1 MTNLQTFEKQINGDI
16 QRYRT
21 AVNFATGT
29 EEEKAAKQAEAFA
42 ELESKVTA
50 TREDYE
56 QYRTGEIERTEKERH
71 LFRHPELKHQD
82 SKVAKSIADKFYVE
96 LIAAED
102 AQAQNNV
109 LRELEDTLKYFE
121 DGAKFAFYEHIPM
134 INSLLVDKAASKGA
148 LQAVIAEMKD
158 YVNPYE
164 VWHKEAQELPTVIGE
179 DFDTIKAE
187 LEQGE

>member
-1 MTNLQTFEKQINGDI
+1 MTNLQTFEEQINGDI

-50 TREDYE
+50 TREDYK
-56 QYRTGEIERTEKERH
+56 QYRTSEIERTESAMK
-71 LFRHPELKHQD
+71 LKSLTPSFGESHQ
-82 SKVAKSIADKFYVE
+82 AKIIAEKFYVE
-96 LIAAED
+96 LIAADD
-102 AQAQNNV
+102 AEAQNNV
-109 LRELEDTLKYFE
+109 LGALEDTLKHFE
-121 DGAKFAFYEHIPM
+121 DGAKVAFYEHLPM

-158 YVNPYE
+158 YVNPYQ
-164 VWHKEAQELPTVIGE
+164 VAHKEAQELPTVIGE

-187 LEQGE
+187 YEA